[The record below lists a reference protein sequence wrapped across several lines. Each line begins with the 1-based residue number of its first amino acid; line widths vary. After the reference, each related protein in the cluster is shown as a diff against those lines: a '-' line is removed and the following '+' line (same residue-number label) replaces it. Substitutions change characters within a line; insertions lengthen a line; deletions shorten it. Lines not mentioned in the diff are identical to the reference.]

1 MLDKENP
8 PSYLQNLLKK
18 NSLYLIIILCL
29 PFTVLS
35 KPLLVKSDSSA
46 LIKSDKK
53 TNRSFNI
60 ETYSE
65 PSYKCNLNSS
75 KECLSDEET
84 DPEMPDLESIS
95 GYSSE
100 AEIELEEGEIIDD
113 CQQNTKNI
121 HHMLTRSKAKSKINT
136 TILYFENIAKH

>member
-1 MLDKENP
+1 MLDRENP

-18 NSLYLIIILCL
+18 NSLYLIIILCF

-46 LIKSDKK
+46 LIKSDKT

-65 PSYKCNLNSS
+65 S
-75 KECLSDEET
+75 T
-84 DPEMPDLESIS
+84 DL
-95 GYSSE
+95 
-100 AEIELEEGEIIDD
+100 IIDNVD
-113 CQQNTKNI
+113 LNTKVDKEI
-121 HHMLTRSKAKSKINT
+121 SDKQI
-136 TILYFENIAKH
+136 ILKYLAIGYQIVLQNYRVFHYLKEE